1 MNHFIL
7 FFSCLSHQD
16 FIQILSWWSTQL
28 WWNHAFLLF
37 FVNWN
42 TFEFLTKIKMIFYVF
57 VVSDFFKYKA
67 KNIFKSILFVWIHVT
82 TDSFVSLI
90 KDPLETSINFTTFI
104 HRKRDRRHFKV
115 NWKFVC
121 FFLIFFGI
129 FKKDKVVAL
138 SFNETNVTLG
148 ESKNKKIVTW
158 CFWHHQ

>member
-1 MNHFIL
+1 
-7 FFSCLSHQD
+7 
-16 FIQILSWWSTQL
+16 
-28 WWNHAFLLF
+28 
-37 FVNWN
+37 
-42 TFEFLTKIKMIFYVF
+42 MIFYVF

-90 KDPLETSINFTTFI
+90 KDPLETSINFTAFI

-148 ESKNKKIVTW
+148 EYDVSGIINNFVESSLNFSVFYFGFERIGSETHHSFKKVHLDKEVF
-158 CFWHHQ
+158 C